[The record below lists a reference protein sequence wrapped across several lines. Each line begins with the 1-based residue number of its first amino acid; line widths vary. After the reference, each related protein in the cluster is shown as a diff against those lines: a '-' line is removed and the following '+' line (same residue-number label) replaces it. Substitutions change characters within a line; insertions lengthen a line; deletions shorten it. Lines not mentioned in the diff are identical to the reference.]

1 MIADIAASWW
11 KILIGVALALVA
23 CIIFIMMLRWI
34 AAPMVWISI
43 IGVVAG
49 LSFCKYVLTS
59 SSLKILLVKV
69 LRQISINP

>member
-49 LSFCKYVLTS
+49 LSFCEYVLTS